1 VRCNH
6 PQGNRIYRNMSG
18 FANKTID
25 PAFVRAAQRGD
36 MKAHE
41 IIYRQFADPVY
52 TLALRMTGSPAV
64 ADDILQ
70 ESFVEVLRGIAKFR
84 GEAALATWIRRI
96 AVSRCLM
103 HMRAAWNR
111 RRLLFSEIV
120 GEEGTYEIAANEE
133 TPELAMDL
141 ETALDSLTP
150 TARAVVWLHDVE
162 GYTHKEIAEMMNR
175 TSSFSKSQLA
185 RAHKRLRKRLAPA
198 AETSAAPVRQAMIA

>member
-1 VRCNH
+1 
-6 PQGNRIYRNMSG
+6 MSG
-18 FANKTID
+18 FANRTID

-52 TLALRMTGSPAV
+52 TLALRMTGSPTV

-84 GEAALATWIRRI
+84 GEASLATWIRRI

-120 GEEGTYEIAANEE
+120 GDEGTFEIRAREE

-141 ETALDSLTP
+141 EAALD
-150 TARAVVWLHDVE
+150 A
-162 GYTHKEIAEMMNR
+162 
-175 TSSFSKSQLA
+175 
-185 RAHKRLRKRLAPA
+185 
-198 AETSAAPVRQAMIA
+198 

>member
-1 VRCNH
+1 
-6 PQGNRIYRNMSG
+6 MSG

-25 PAFVRAAQRGD
+25 PAFVRRAQRGD

-84 GEAALATWIRRI
+84 GEASLATWIRRI

-103 HMRAAWNR
+103 HLRTAWNR
-111 RRLLFSEIV
+111 RRRLFSEIV
-120 GEEGTYEIAANEE
+120 GEDGTYEIAANEE
-133 TPELAMDL
+133 TPETGDGSGSRSGD
-141 ETALDSLTP
+141 TLTP

-162 GYTHKEIAEMMNR
+162 GYTHKEIGEMMNR

-185 RAHKRLRKRLAPA
+185 RAHKRLRERLAPA
-198 AETSAAPVRQAMIA
+198 AGKATAPLRQAMTA

>member
-1 VRCNH
+1 
-6 PQGNRIYRNMSG
+6 MSG
-18 FANKTID
+18 FANKTVD
-25 PAFVRAAQRGD
+25 PAFVRRAQRGD

-64 ADDILQ
+64 AEDILQ
-70 ESFVEVLRGIAKFR
+70 ESFVEVLKGIAKFR
-84 GEAALATWIRRI
+84 GEASLATWIRRI

-103 HMRAAWNR
+103 YMRQAWTR
-111 RRLLFSEIV
+111 RRQLFSEIV
-120 GEEGTYEIAANEE
+120 GEQGTFEIPANEE

-141 ETALDSLTP
+141 EAALDSLTP

-162 GYTHKEIAEMMNR
+162 GFTHREIGEMMNR

-185 RAHKRLRKRLAPA
+185 RAHKRLRERLAPA
-198 AETSAAPVRQAMIA
+198 REPSPAPVRQAVIA